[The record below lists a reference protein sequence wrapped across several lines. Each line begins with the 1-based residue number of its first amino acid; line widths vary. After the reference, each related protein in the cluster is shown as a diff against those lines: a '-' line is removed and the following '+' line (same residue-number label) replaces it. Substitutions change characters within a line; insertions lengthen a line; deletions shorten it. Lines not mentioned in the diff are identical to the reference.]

1 MMNERRES
9 DSPIIPRKPSNKG
22 RVTARPAER
31 VEERGLAKGNA
42 CEQSRLRTQGREGL
56 NQALARIRQAT
67 RREPGAQLTALWH
80 HVYSVDTLR
89 DAFYGLN
96 RKATAGVDGE
106 TWAMYETGLE
116 ANLRDLSDRLKRG
129 AYRAPPVVRTYI
141 PKGDGR
147 QRPLGI
153 PTLEDKIV
161 QRAAVTVLNAVYE
174 EMFLPFSYGFRPER
188 SQHNALDAL
197 YMGLQARKINWVYD
211 ADIQGFF
218 DAIDH
223 EWLIKFIEHRIG
235 DRRVIRHVKKWLKAG
250 VLEDETWRQIDEGT
264 PQGGSVSPLLANI
277 YLHYALD
284 LWVKQWRKKHVRG
297 DMIIVRFADDFVVGF
312 QHKQDAERF
321 HEALQARVARFAL
334 TLHPTKTRLI
344 EFGRF
349 AARDRKRRRV
359 GKPETFDFL
368 GFTHICSQN
377 HSGRFDIRR
386 QTIAKR
392 MRAKLHDIVR
402 TLKSRQH
409 WTIPAVGRWLG
420 QVVRG
425 HCQYFGVPGNYAMVK
440 AFRQAVLRL
449 WQLAIRRRSQRS
461 RATWSRVY
469 RLAKHWIPYAHITHP
484 YPSARLRV

>member
-1 MMNERRES
+1 MNGRRES
-9 DSPIIPRKPSNKG
+9 DRPIVPKKPANE
-22 RVTARPAER
+22 RRAAARPEET
-31 VEERGLAKGNA
+31 VEGRSLAKGNA
-42 CEQSRLRTQGREGL
+42 CEQSRLRTQGRESL

-67 RREPGAQLTALWH
+67 RQEPGAQLTALWH

-106 TWAMYETGLE
+106 TWAMYEAGLE

-174 EMFLPFSYGFRPER
+174 EMFPPFSYGFRPKR
-188 SQHNALDAL
+188 SPHNALDAL
-197 YMGLQARKINWVYD
+197 YVGLQARKINWVYD

-223 EWLIKFIEHRIG
+223 EWLVKFVEHRIG

-250 VLEDETWRQIDEGT
+250 VLEDEAWRQIDEGT

-284 LWVKQWRKKHVRG
+284 LWVQQWRKKHATG

-321 HEALQARVARFAL
+321 HEALQARMTRFAL

-344 EFGRF
+344 EFGRY
-349 AARDRKRRRV
+349 AANDRKRRGQ

-368 GFTHICSQN
+368 GFTHICSQDRK
-377 HSGRFDIRR
+377 GRFAIRR

-392 MRAKLHDIVR
+392 MRAKLHDIYVK
-402 TLKSRQH
+402 LKSRRH
-409 WTIPAVGRWLG
+409 WRIPEIGRWLG

-425 HCQYFGVPGNYAMVK
+425 HCQYFGVPGNFALLK

-449 WQLAIRRRSQRS
+449 WQLAIRHRSQRARARRS
-461 RATWSRVY
+461 RMY
-469 RLAKHWIPYAHITHP
+469 RLANRWIPTAHIMHP

>member
-1 MMNERRES
+1 MMYGSRES
-9 DSPIIPRKPSNKG
+9 DSLIVPRKPSNK
-22 RVTARPAER
+22 ER
-31 VEERGLAKGNA
+31 VAAHSAEGVEGRRLAKGKA
-42 CEQSRLRTQGREGL
+42 REQSRLRTLGRESL

-67 RREPGAQLTALWH
+67 RQRPGARLTALWH

-96 RKATAGVDGE
+96 RKAIAGVDGE
-106 TWAMYETGLE
+106 TWVTYEAGLE
-116 ANLRDLSDRLKRG
+116 ANLRDLSGRLERG
-129 AYRAPPVVRTYI
+129 AYRAPPVVRAYI

-147 QRPLGI
+147 RRPLGI

-174 EMFLPFSYGFRPER
+174 EIFLGFSYGFRPER
-188 SQHNALDAL
+188 SPHNALDAL
-197 YMGLQARKINWVYD
+197 YVGLQARKINWVYD
-211 ADIQGFF
+211 ADIQGFY

-250 VLEDETWRQIDEGT
+250 VLEDEEWRQTNEGT
-264 PQGGSVSPLLANI
+264 PQGGSVSPLLSNI

-284 LWVKQWRKKHVRG
+284 TWVQWWRKKHVQG

-312 QHKQDAERF
+312 QHKRDAERF
-321 HEALQARVARFAL
+321 HEALQARMARFAL

-349 AARDRKRRRV
+349 AAQDRERRGE
-359 GKPETFDFL
+359 GKPEPFDFL
-368 GFTHICSQN
+368 GFTHICSQDRK
-377 HSGRFDIRR
+377 GRFAIRR

-392 MRAKLHDIVR
+392 LRAKLSVLYAK
-402 TLKSRQH
+402 LKCRQR
-409 WTIPAVGRWLG
+409 WTIPEVGRWLG
-420 QVVRG
+420 SVVRG
-425 HCQYFGVPGNYAMVK
+425 HCQYYGVPGNFALLK

-461 RATWSRVY
+461 RATWSRIY
-469 RLAKHWIPYAHITHP
+469 RLANRWIPHVHITHP

>member
-1 MMNERRES
+1 MEGRR
-9 DSPIIPRKPSNKG
+9 
-22 RVTARPAER
+22 
-31 VEERGLAKGNA
+31 LAKGNA
-42 CEQSRLRTQGREGL
+42 REQSRLRTLGRESL

-67 RREPGAQLTALWH
+67 RQKPGVQLTALWH

-89 DAFYGLN
+89 EAFYGLN
-96 RKATAGVDGE
+96 RKAIAGVDGE
-106 TWAMYETGLE
+106 TWVTYEVGLE

-141 PKGDGR
+141 RKTDGG
-147 QRPLGI
+147 QRPLGM

-161 QRAAVTVLNAVYE
+161 QRASVTVLNTVYE
-174 EMFLPFSYGFRPER
+174 ENFLNFSYGFRPKR
-188 SQHNALDAL
+188 SPHNALDAL

-250 VLEDETWRQIDEGT
+250 VMEDGAWRESDNGT

-284 LWVKQWRKKHVRG
+284 TWVQRWRKKHAQG

-312 QHKQDAERF
+312 QHKRDAERF
-321 HEALQARVARFAL
+321 HAALTVRMARFAL

-349 AARDRKRRRV
+349 AASNRKGRGE
-359 GKPETFDFL
+359 GKPDAFDFL
-368 GFTHICSQN
+368 GFTHICSQTRE
-377 HSGRFDIRR
+377 GKFAIRR
-386 QTIAKR
+386 QTIAKKL
-392 MRAKLHDIVR
+392 RAKLHDVYAKMQR
-402 TLKSRQH
+402 RRH
-409 WTIPAVGRWLG
+409 WTIPEVGRWLG
-420 QVVRG
+420 SVVRG
-425 HCQYFGVPGNYAMVK
+425 HCQYYGVPGNFAKLK

-449 WQLAIRRRSQRS
+449 WQLAIRRRSQKS

-469 RLAKHWIPYAHITHP
+469 RLADRWIPHVHIMHP

>member
-1 MMNERRES
+1 MMNGRRES
-9 DSPIIPRKPSNKG
+9 DSPVVPKKPSNKG
-22 RVTARPAER
+22 RAAARSAER

-42 CEQSRLRTQGREGL
+42 CEQSRLRTQGRESL

-106 TWAMYETGLE
+106 TWAMYEMGLE

-153 PTLEDKIV
+153 PTLEDKLV
-161 QRAAVTVLNAVYE
+161 QRAAVTVLNTVYE
-174 EMFLPFSYGFRPER
+174 EEFLPFSYGFRPNR

-197 YMGLQARKINWVYD
+197 YVALDQRKINWVYD

-235 DRRVIRHVKKWLKAG
+235 DRRVTRHVKKWLKAG
-250 VLEDETWRQIDEGT
+250 VLEDETWRQTDEGT
-264 PQGGSVSPLLANI
+264 PQGGSVSPMLANI

-284 LWVKQWRKKHVRG
+284 LWVQQWRKKHARG
-297 DMIIVRFADDFVVGF
+297 QVIIVRFADDFVVGF

-321 HEALQARVARFAL
+321 HEALQARMTRFAL

-349 AARDRKRRRV
+349 AAKDRKRRGQ

-368 GFTHICSQN
+368 GFTHICSQDRK
-377 HSGRFDIRR
+377 GRFAIRR

-392 MRAKLHDIVR
+392 MRAKLHDLYAKLR
-402 TLKSRQH
+402 ERRH
-409 WTIPAVGRWLG
+409 WSIPDVGRWLG

-425 HCQYFGVPGNYAMVK
+425 HSQYYGVPGNYALLQ

-449 WQLAIRRRSQRS
+449 WQLVLQRRSQRS
-461 RATWSRVY
+461 HVTWSRIY
-469 RLAKHWIPYAHITHP
+469 RLADRWIPHVHITHP

>member
-1 MMNERRES
+1 MNGRRES
-9 DSPIIPRKPSNKG
+9 DSPVVPRKPSNKG
-22 RVTARPAER
+22 RAAARSAER

-42 CEQSRLRTQGREGL
+42 GEQSRLRTQGRESL

-89 DAFYGLN
+89 DAYYGLN
-96 RKATAGVDGE
+96 RKAAAGVDGE
-106 TWAMYETGLE
+106 TWAMYEAVLE

-174 EMFLPFSYGFRPER
+174 EIFVPFSYGFRPER

-197 YMGLQARKINWVYD
+197 YVALDRRKINWVYD

-235 DRRVIRHVKKWLKAG
+235 DRRVVRHVKKWLKAG
-250 VLEDETWRQIDEGT
+250 VLEDERWRQADEGT

-284 LWVKQWRKKHVRG
+284 LWVKQWRKKHAKG
-297 DMIIVRFADDFVVGF
+297 DVIIVRYADDFVVGF

-321 HEALQARVARFAL
+321 HEALQARMTRFAL

-349 AARDRKRRRV
+349 AARDRERRGE

-368 GFTHICSQN
+368 GLTHICSQDRK
-377 HSGRFDIRR
+377 GRFAIRR

-392 MRAKLHDIVR
+392 MRAKLHDIYAKLR
-402 TLKSRQH
+402 KRRH
-409 WTIPAVGRWLG
+409 WAIPEVGRWLG

-425 HCQYFGVPGNYAMVK
+425 HSQYYGVPGNHAMLK

-449 WQLAIRRRSQRS
+449 WQLVLERRSQRS
-461 RATWSRVY
+461 RVTWSRMY
-469 RLAKHWIPYAHITHP
+469 RLADRWIPHVHITHP